1 MLEVR
6 DLTKVFSIRQV
17 VSGVSFRVN
26 AGQILGY
33 LGPNGAG
40 KSTTVKMLTGLLE
53 PTGGEILFNG
63 VDIRRDMIAY
73 KRRIG
78 YVPESQEL
86 YGYLSGVE
94 YLELVGRLRGLP
106 DPQLRN
112 KIDELLRL
120 FSLHPQRRSAIGSYS
135 KGMRQKILIAAA
147 LLHNPDLLI
156 FDEPL
161 SGLDVT
167 SALVFKSLVR
177 ALVNEGK
184 AILYSSHVLDVVEKL
199 CSGVVIIDQGRV
211 VADDSVSNLRS
222 LLSLPSLERIFT
234 ELVVAEDTDQI
245 ARQVVEVIKV
255 Q

>member
-6 DLTKVFSIRQV
+6 NLTKIFSIRQV

-26 AGQILGY
+26 AGEVLGY

-40 KSTTVKMLTGLLE
+40 KSTTVKMLTGLLD
-53 PTGGEILFNG
+53 PTQGEILCEG
-63 VDIRRDMIAY
+63 VDIRRNLIEY

-78 YVPESQEL
+78 YLPESQDV
-86 YGYLSGVE
+86 YGYLTGME

-106 DPQLRN
+106 GPQLQT
-112 KIDELLRL
+112 KIQELLRL
-120 FSLHPQRRSAIGSYS
+120 FSLYPQRRSAIGSYS

-167 SALVFKSLVR
+167 SALVFKSLVQ
-177 ALVNEGK
+177 ALAREGK
-184 AILYSSHVLDVVEKL
+184 AILYCSHVLEVVEKL
-199 CSGVVIIDQGRV
+199 CSRVVILDQGRI
-211 VADDSVSNLRS
+211 VADDSVSNLRN
-222 LLSLPSLERIFT
+222 LMSLPSLEKIFT
-234 ELVVAEDTDQI
+234 ELVVAEDTDKI
-245 ARQVVEVIKV
+245 AREVVEVIK
-255 Q
+255 

>member
-17 VSGVSFRVN
+17 VCGVSFRVK

-53 PTGGEILFNG
+53 PTGGEILFEG
-63 VDIRRDMIAY
+63 VDIRRDMIGY

-86 YGYLSGVE
+86 YGYLSGLE

-106 DPQLRN
+106 DLQLHS
-112 KIDELLRL
+112 KIDELLHL

-199 CSGVVIIDQGRV
+199 CSRVLIIDQGRV
-211 VADDSVSNLRS
+211 VADDSVSNLRN
-222 LLSLPSLERIFT
+222 LMSLPSLERIFT

-255 Q
+255 H